1 MEVVGVEG
9 QLSATRLRAGG
20 RDGGSTAVEGS
31 DCCAEPGTAVMIGI
45 REERNR
51 ENNQSSREGWRR
63 YELVKRGHRR
73 APRHWQATIVTGSKD
88 QPKEVTKKKRVIQ
101 ILDSPEGSPKKK
113 CINEEGFIPRS
124 RNYPGKTLVSDYE
137 DKVIDNF
144 LQLEMTSDTYVWK
157 YAEASVSR
165 LDAYRLLTG
174 GELSDDV
181 IDAFVIRLCYKIE
194 TTNSYDRKIH
204 VTRPWLAQAFLKGNI
219 EMMAK
224 RMKENV
230 SQQKFCECERI
241 LIPIVSSGHWHMQAF
256 LKGNIE
262 MMAKRMKENV
272 SQQKFCECER
282 ILIPI
287 VSSGHW
293 HMVELVREEKKF
305 YHYSSIKSS
314 LYTAD
319 AAKFKNKFM
328 SFIESNWT
336 LGKLEHHEL
345 VSVAA
350 PQQGPTLDCGI
361 FVIEFINSIVEKRS
375 ITISQGECAKYRAKF
390 CAALLVGVILLG
402 SFVCCQEKQGP
413 HQAIAKHNKFY
424 NISIFFFSSIPSRCT
439 LEIFCGRI

>member
-1 MEVVGVEG
+1 MRKLNDDGSFDGIFDVF
-9 QLSATRLRAGG
+9 GG
-20 RDGGSTAVEGS
+20 IIRDVP
-31 DCCAEPGTAVMIGI
+31 D
-45 REERNR
+45 
-51 ENNQSSREGWRR
+51 
-63 YELVKRGHRR
+63 L
-73 APRHWQATIVTGSKD
+73 
-88 QPKEVTKKKRVIQ
+88 PKEVTKKKRVIQ
-101 ILDSPEGSPKKK
+101 ILDSPEGTPKKK

-124 RNYPGKTLVSDYE
+124 RSYPGKTLVSDYE

-144 LQLEMTSDTYVWK
+144 LQLKMTSDTYVWK
-157 YAEASVSR
+157 CAEASVSR

-181 IDAFVIRLCYKIE
+181 IDAIVIRLCYKIE

-204 VTRPWLAQAFLKGNI
+204 GTRPWLAQAFLKGTI

-241 LIPIVSSGHWHMQAF
+241 LIPIVSS
-256 LKGNIE
+256 E
-262 MMAKRMKENV
+262 
-272 SQQKFCECER
+272 
-282 ILIPI
+282 
-287 VSSGHW
+287 HW

-375 ITISQGECAKYRAKF
+375 ITISQGKCAKYRAKF
-390 CAALLVGVILLG
+390 CAALLVGVILLVVLFAAKKCKDLTKQSLSITSSTISAYSSSRRSHQDAPLK
-402 SFVCCQEKQGP
+402 SFVGES
-413 HQAIAKHNKFY
+413 N
-424 NISIFFFSSIPSRCT
+424 
-439 LEIFCGRI
+439 